1 MRKKALLLLFTVVG
15 IFSALAACGNK
26 KTSRE
31 DKGLPDY
38 ISYDK
43 IPADYSQ
50 EMAQEDGCIV
60 MESGFLLFG

>member
-1 MRKKALLLLFTVVG
+1 MP
-15 IFSALAACGNK
+15 N
-26 KTSRE
+26 
-31 DKGLPDY
+31 Y